1 MTPIRP
7 AGYGPP
13 KLPFTP
19 AIKANGFVFVSG
31 QASTDN
37 DGNIVKDTF
46 EAEFRRS
53 IEHVKAILAADGLT
67 LADIVQV
74 RSYLARQEDLAEYNR
89 LYREYFAE
97 PYPARTTIVG
107 CLGVGSI
114 LYEIDVVAVAKS

>member
-7 AGYGPP
+7 THLGPP
-13 KLPFTP
+13 RLPFTP

-31 QASTDN
+31 QASTDAT
-37 DGNIVKDTF
+37 GAIVNDTF

-53 IEHVKAILAADGLT
+53 VENVKAILAADGLT
-67 LADIVQV
+67 LADVAQV
-74 RSYLARQEDLAEYNR
+74 RSYLAKQEDLAEYNK

-107 CLGVGSI
+107 CLGSGSI

>member
-7 AGYGPP
+7 AQFGPP
-13 KLPFTP
+13 RLPFTP

-31 QASTDN
+31 QASTDAN
-37 DGNIVKDTF
+37 GVIVNDTF

-53 IEHVKAILAADGLT
+53 IENVKIILAADGLT
-67 LADIVQV
+67 LADVAQV
-74 RSYLARQEDLAEYNR
+74 RSYLARQEDLAEYNK

-97 PYPARTTIVG
+97 PYPARTTLVG